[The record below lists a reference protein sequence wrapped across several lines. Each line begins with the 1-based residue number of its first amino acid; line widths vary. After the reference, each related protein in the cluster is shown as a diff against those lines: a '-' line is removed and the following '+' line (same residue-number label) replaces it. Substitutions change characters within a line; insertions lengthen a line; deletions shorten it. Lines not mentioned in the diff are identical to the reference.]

1 MEDKRM
7 YIYEATEFNNIREII
22 KNAVKKHPENKAFIL
37 KEKKDKEIIY
47 KDITYKQFDKDIT
60 IYPISDVHLGAL
72 EHNAD
77 EWEKFIDKIK
87 NEPNSYLI
95 LNGDLMNN
103 AKVENHFLKDML
115 EILDL

>member
-47 KDITYKQFDKDIT
+47 KDITYKQFDKDI
-60 IYPISDVHLGAL
+60 DGLGTAL
-72 EHNAD
+72 INMGLKGKRIA
-77 EWEKFIDKIK
+77 IIGK
-87 NEPNSYLI
+87 NRY
-95 LNGDLMNN
+95 
-103 AKVENHFLKDML
+103 
-115 EILDL
+115 